1 LILDADIS
9 TPLFLR
15 EALMDFITM
24 DWRYILTGL
33 ATLFGLALWWNGI
46 LMEEIWDDCMDLA
59 RGNRNMKVK
68 IEVLK
73 AGRR

>member
-1 LILDADIS
+1 
-9 TPLFLR
+9 
-15 EALMDFITM
+15 MDFITI

-33 ATLFGLALWWNGI
+33 AILFALSLWWNGI
-46 LMEEIWDDCMDLA
+46 LMEEIWEDCEDLA
-59 RGNRNMKVK
+59 RENGDMKVK

>member
-1 LILDADIS
+1 
-9 TPLFLR
+9 
-15 EALMDFITM
+15 MDFITM

-33 ATLFGLALWWNGI
+33 AILFGLALWWNGI

-59 RGNRNMKVK
+59 RQNRNMKVK